1 MKATETKFEFYV
13 VTDEMTG
20 ECLVQYDPNDP
31 EEWHWD
37 DWNYEGTDLTEFH
50 RTARFATPEEA
61 VAVRDRVLQEFRKW
75 HEEDE
80 LLFKVNKIETRQAL
94 EVTAWQ
100 VDA

>member
-1 MKATETKFEFYV
+1 MKVTEAKFEFYM

-37 DWNYEGTDLTEFH
+37 DWHYEGTDLTEFH

-80 LLFKVNKIETRQAL
+80 LLFKVNKIETRQVL